1 MVDVSKNKSK
11 EEDIGAKDPTIKSA
25 MDESE
30 QVIKIENMH
39 KWFYERTFGYL

>member
-30 QVIKIENMH
+30 QVK
-39 KWFYERTFGYL
+39 KCPSFGICSQYL